1 MNKKKPNLNLKG
13 ERIMKKTEFISDK
26 NNGLDYTRVG
36 EVYLPNLIS
45 TETNY
50 EIGLWGCGCP
60 GDTSAASR
68 STDRA
73 DRRDQRHLRYIKQH
87 RKVFYTSL
95 LTNSKLNSY
104 LHDVDVRATEMYNRI
119 VKQLKEQQGITEQLK
134 ADDMMAWVQAMNNIT
149 NQAREVVNTEVIY
162 TV

>member
-1 MNKKKPNLNLKG
+1 MNK
-13 ERIMKKTEFISDK
+13 TFSDK
-26 NNGLDYTRVG
+26 NNGIDYTLVG

-50 EIGLWGCGCP
+50 EIGMWG
-60 GDTSAASR
+60 
-68 STDRA
+68 
-73 DRRDQRHLRYIKQH
+73 QRHLEYIKKY
-87 RKVFYTSL
+87 RKDLYISL
-95 LTNSKLNSY
+95 LTSCKLNSY
-104 LHDVDVRATEMYNRI
+104 LHEVDVRATEMYDRL

-134 ADDMMAWVQAMNNIT
+134 AADMMAWVQAMNNIT

>member
-1 MNKKKPNLNLKG
+1 M
-13 ERIMKKTEFISDK
+13 TEFISDK
-26 NNGLDYTRVG
+26 NNGLDYTLVG

-50 EIGLWGCGCP
+50 EIGMWG
-60 GDTSAASR
+60 
-68 STDRA
+68 
-73 DRRDQRHLRYIKQH
+73 QRHLDYIKNH
-87 RKVFYTSL
+87 HKVFYISL
-95 LTNSKLNSY
+95 LTNCKLNSY
-104 LHDVDVRATEMYNRI
+104 LHEIDIRATEMYDRL

-149 NQAREVVNTEVIY
+149 NQVREIVNSEMIY